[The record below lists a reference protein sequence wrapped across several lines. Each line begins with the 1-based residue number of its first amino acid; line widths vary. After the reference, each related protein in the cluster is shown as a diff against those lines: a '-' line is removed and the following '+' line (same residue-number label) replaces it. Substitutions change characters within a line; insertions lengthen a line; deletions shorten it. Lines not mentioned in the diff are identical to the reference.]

1 MAQVTWANAAID
13 DLQRLRDY
21 FEPASPKFAEKLM
34 DQLISRTRMLANFPQ
49 SGRMV
54 PAFENAQLREVRS
67 GNYRIIYRFEQID
80 KVEIAR
86 IFHSSQLLEEL

>member
-1 MAQVTWANAAID
+1 MAQVIWANAAID
-13 DLQRLRDY
+13 DLQRLREY
-21 FEPASPKFAEKLM
+21 FEPASPRFADKLM

-54 PAFENAQLREVRS
+54 PEFENAQLREVQS
-67 GNYRIIYRFEQID
+67 GNYRIIYRFEEKD

-86 IFHSSQLLEEL
+86 IFHNAQLLEEL

>member
-13 DLQRLRDY
+13 DLQRLREY
-21 FEPASPKFAEKLM
+21 FEPASSRFAEKLM
-34 DQLISRTRMLANFPQ
+34 DQLITRTRMLADFPQ

-54 PAFENAQLREVRS
+54 PEFENAQLREVRS
-67 GNYRIIYRFEQID
+67 GNYRIIYRLEKPD

-86 IFHSSQLLEEL
+86 IFHSAQLLDGL

>member
-1 MAQVTWANAAID
+1 MAQVTWSNAAID

-21 FEPASPKFAEKLM
+21 FEPASPKFAENLI
-34 DQLISRTRMLANFPQ
+34 DQLVSRTRMLADFPQ

-54 PAFENAQLREVRS
+54 LEFENAQLREVRS
-67 GNYRIIYRFEQID
+67 GNYRIIYRLKQHD

-86 IFHSSQLLEEL
+86 VFHSAQLLEGL

>member
-13 DLQRLRDY
+13 DLQRLQEY
-21 FEPASPKFAEKLM
+21 FEPASPRFAEKLM
-34 DQLISRTRMLANFPQ
+34 NQLISRTRILGDFPQ

-54 PAFENAQLREVRS
+54 PEFENAQLREVRS
-67 GNYRIIYRFEQID
+67 GNYRIIYRFEQTD

-86 IFHSSQLLEEL
+86 IFHSAQLLEEL

>member
-13 DLQRLRDY
+13 DLQRLREY

-34 DQLISRTRMLANFPQ
+34 DQLISRTRMLADFPQ

-54 PAFENAQLREVRS
+54 PEFENEQLREVRS
-67 GNYRIIYRFEQID
+67 GNYRIIYRLEQAN

-86 IFHSSQLLEEL
+86 IFHSAQLLEKL

>member
-13 DLQRLRDY
+13 DLQRLREY
-21 FEPASPKFAEKLM
+21 FELASPKFAEKLM
-34 DQLISRTRMLANFPQ
+34 NQLISRTRTLADFPQ

-54 PAFENAQLREVRS
+54 PEFENVQLREVRS
-67 GNYRIIYRFEQID
+67 GNYRIIYRLEQIA

-86 IFHSSQLLEEL
+86 IFHSAQLLDEL

>member
-1 MAQVTWANAAID
+1 MAQVVWANAAID

-21 FEPASPKFAEKLM
+21 FEPASSKFAEKLM
-34 DQLISRTRMLANFPQ
+34 DQLISRTRMLADFPQ

-54 PAFENAQLREVRS
+54 AEFENAHLREVRS
-67 GNYRIIYRFEQID
+67 GNYRIIYRLEQVD

-86 IFHSSQLLEEL
+86 IFHNAQLLEEL